1 MKNAYAM
8 MLLGAAAAG
17 FAGSAIAAPTEATV
31 AYTMANQRAAVD
43 YKVARA
49 KCNNFAGN
57 LRAVCV
63 AEARSARI
71 HVEANAKAQYK
82 SSLSAR
88 TDARE
93 AIADADYDVD
103 KARCVSKTGNAE
115 EVCIKEAKAALV
127 AAVAD
132 AKADKK
138 VIEARADARDD
149 KQTADYKVALE
160 KCDSLAGAA
169 KDACVMSARYQFDK

>member
-1 MKNAYAM
+1 MINAYAM
-8 MLLGAAAAG
+8 VLLSAAAAG

-49 KCNNFAGN
+49 KCNSLAGN

-71 HVEANAKAQYK
+71 HVEANAKAQYE

-103 KARCVSKTGNAE
+103 KARCASKTGNAE
-115 EVCIKEAKAALV
+115 NVCIKEAKAALV
-127 AAVAD
+127 SATAETR
-132 AKADKK
+132 ADKK
-138 VIEARADARDD
+138 VIEARVDARDD
-149 KQTADYKVALE
+149 KQTADYKVAIE
-160 KCDSLAGAA
+160 
-169 KDACVMSARYQFDK
+169 QFDK